1 MNKENKTMC
10 IDDDVADIIQREID
24 PEELWLDLSI
34 EPEELIELDPLDVTD
49 DMVEQAEH
57 PELGDPLLVFL
68 PR

>member
-10 IDDDVADIIQREID
+10 IDDDVAGIIQREID
-24 PEELWLDLSI
+24 PEELWLDMSI

>member
-10 IDDDVADIIQREID
+10 IDDDVAGIIQREID

-34 EPEELIELDPLDVTD
+34 EPEELIELDPLDITD

>member
-10 IDDDVADIIQREID
+10 IDDDVAGIIQREID
-24 PEELWLDLSI
+24 PEELWLDLAI
-34 EPEELIELDPLDVTD
+34 EPEELIELDPLDITD